1 MGEISIIGL
10 DLAKQVFQ
18 VHGARVDGSVV
29 LRKKLTRG
37 QLLAFF
43 SKLPPCIV
51 AMEACA
57 TAHYWAREISEFGH
71 EIRLVPPAYV
81 KPFVKRQ
88 KNDVADAEAIAE
100 AATRPTMRF
109 VEPKT
114 PEQQA
119 RAMVFRTRELF
130 VRQRTQ
136 TINALRAHLAEH
148 GLIAPKGLWN
158 LSSIRQL
165 IDQAEDTVD
174 GLIVETARIYLEQ
187 IETFSTRILS
197 LEAVLKKEAARSDA
211 SSRMMTMPGLGPIT
225 AMAIEAFAPTLSIF
239 RRSRDFAAWLGLVP
253 RQHSSGGKQILGR
266 TSKMGQRDIRRL
278 LIIGAM
284 SIIRWAS
291 KKTPVPGTW
300 LHAMLLRKPRLRTH
314 CFPSQNITAAARSIA
329 ARNTIG
335 QRSYRVA
342 ILRQSFSLPNM
353 ISIRLRRLY
362 RRLSYLI
369 GFLRFLRPGM
379 HGFIS
384 LSFNRFLNQSA
395 S

>member
-300 LHAMLLRKPRLRTH
+300 LHAMLLRKPRMVVAIALA
-314 CFPSQNITAAARSIA
+314 NKMARSLWA
-329 ARNTIG
+329 MQTKKED
-335 QRSYRVA
+335 YRDPLLTV
-342 ILRQSFSLPNM
+342 S
-353 ISIRLRRLY
+353 
-362 RRLSYLI
+362 
-369 GFLRFLRPGM
+369 
-379 HGFIS
+379 
-384 LSFNRFLNQSA
+384 
-395 S
+395 

>member
-57 TAHYWAREISEFGH
+57 TAHYWAREIGEFGH

-158 LSSIRQL
+158 LSSIRHL

-211 SSRMMTMPGLGPIT
+211 SSRMMSMPGLGPIT
-225 AMAIEAFAPTLSIF
+225 AMAIEAFAPTLSVF

-291 KKTPVPGTW
+291 KKAPVPGTW
-300 LHAMLLRKPRLRTH
+300 LHAMLLRKPRMVVAIALA
-314 CFPSQNITAAARSIA
+314 NKMARSLWA
-329 ARNTIG
+329 MQTKKED
-335 QRSYRVA
+335 YRDPLLTVA
-342 ILRQSFSLPNM
+342 
-353 ISIRLRRLY
+353 
-362 RRLSYLI
+362 
-369 GFLRFLRPGM
+369 
-379 HGFIS
+379 
-384 LSFNRFLNQSA
+384 
-395 S
+395 